1 MIQKEEA
8 YLSDRE
14 WVDAVCQENRG
25 RVYKYIVHQVND
37 QPLSDDMTQEVF
49 HVELTVAC
57 AKALLEKADEVRK
70 MENVAGWLIQTA
82 AYKIMSENKRARNH
96 REVPLTEEI
105 LPAAEEEERTA
116 FLEHLPPDLSEDE
129 RTLLVYRIY
138 YKLSFY
144 ETGKALHCSSVAA
157 QMRFR
162 RLMKRLK
169 EKLGENT

>member
-37 QPLSDDMTQEVF
+37 QPLSDDLTQEVF
-49 HVELTVAC
+49 QT
-57 AKALLEKADEVRK
+57 LLEKADEVRK

-144 ETGKALHCSSVAA
+144 ETGMAVHCSSVAA

>member
-37 QPLSDDMTQEVF
+37 QPLSDDLTQEVF
-49 HVELTVAC
+49 QT
-57 AKALLEKADEVRK
+57 LLEKADEVRK

-144 ETGKALHCSSVAA
+144 ETGKALHCSPVAA

>member
-8 YLSDRE
+8 YLSDWE

-37 QPLSDDMTQEVF
+37 QPLSDDLTQEVF
-49 HVELTVAC
+49 QT
-57 AKALLEKADEVRK
+57 LLEKADEVRK

>member
-37 QPLSDDMTQEVF
+37 QPLSDDLTQEVF
-49 HVELTVAC
+49 QT
-57 AKALLEKADEVRK
+57 LLEKADEVRK

>member
-37 QPLSDDMTQEVF
+37 QPLSDDLTQEVF
-49 HVELTVAC
+49 QT
-57 AKALLEKADEVRK
+57 LLEKADEVRK

-129 RTLLVYRIY
+129 RTLLDCRIY

>member
-37 QPLSDDMTQEVF
+37 QPLSDDLTQEVF
-49 HVELTVAC
+49 QT
-57 AKALLEKADEVRK
+57 LLEKADEVRK

-144 ETGKALHCSSVAA
+144 ETGKALHCSPVAA

-162 RLMKRLK
+162 RLMKRLILFFDK
-169 EKLGENT
+169 TI

>member
-37 QPLSDDMTQEVF
+37 QPLSDDLTQEVF
-49 HVELTVAC
+49 QT
-57 AKALLEKADEVRK
+57 LLEKAGEVRK

>member
-37 QPLSDDMTQEVF
+37 QPLSDDLTQEVF
-49 HVELTVAC
+49 QT
-57 AKALLEKADEVRK
+57 LLEKAGEVRK
-70 MENVAGWLIQTA
+70 MENVVGWLIQTA

-144 ETGKALHCSSVAA
+144 ETGKALHCSPVAA

>member
-37 QPLSDDMTQEVF
+37 QPLSDDLTQEVF
-49 HVELTVAC
+49 QT
-57 AKALLEKADEVRK
+57 LLEKAGEVRK
-70 MENVAGWLIQTA
+70 MENVVGWLIQTA

>member
-37 QPLSDDMTQEVF
+37 QPLSDDLPQEVF
-49 HVELTVAC
+49 QT
-57 AKALLEKADEVRK
+57 LLEKADEVRK

>member
-37 QPLSDDMTQEVF
+37 QPLSDDLTQEVF
-49 HVELTVAC
+49 QT
-57 AKALLEKADEVRK
+57 LLEKAGEVRK

-129 RTLLVYRIY
+129 RTLLDCRIY
-138 YKLSFY
+138 YKLSFC

>member
-37 QPLSDDMTQEVF
+37 QPLSDDLTQEVF
-49 HVELTVAC
+49 QT
-57 AKALLEKADEVRK
+57 LLEKAGEVRK
-70 MENVAGWLIQTA
+70 MENVVGWLIQTA

-162 RLMKRLK
+162 RLMK
-169 EKLGENT
+169 